1 MVHNL
6 HAVSIAF
13 RGRLLNE
20 EMLRLVVFLR
30 LRLTPLHHHNA
41 GTIQDGGGIRT
52 HKLGRG
58 IQSKFSLYEM
68 MEFDGI
74 APAAKPVRLRT
85 KDEPQQ

>member
-13 RGRLLNE
+13 RGHLLNE
-20 EMLRLVVFLR
+20 EILRLVVFLR
-30 LRLTPLHHHNA
+30 LRLTPLHHDNA

-58 IQSKFSLYEM
+58 IRSKSSLYEM

-74 APAAKPVRLRT
+74 APAAKPLRLRAE
-85 KDEPQQ
+85 DEPQQ